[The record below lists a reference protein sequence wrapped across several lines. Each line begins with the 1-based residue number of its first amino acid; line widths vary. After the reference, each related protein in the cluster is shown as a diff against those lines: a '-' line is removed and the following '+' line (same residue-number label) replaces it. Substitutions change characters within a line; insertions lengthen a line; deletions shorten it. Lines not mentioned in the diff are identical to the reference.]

1 MRWASPEASASA
13 ASRIS
18 SSTLVH
24 AARAGPVEVHSRRL
38 ALDALRPQ
46 QRRQRA
52 GDAVEERSAQSSLVG
67 FALLDGLPLSEGFG
81 RRADRRVTEYVRVTA
96 HHLVDELPEQIAH
109 GELA

>member
-1 MRWASPEASASA
+1 MAVPHRAHQLSLLPT
-13 ASRIS
+13 R
-18 SSTLVH
+18 
-24 AARAGPVEVHSRRL
+24 ARARR
-38 ALDALRPQ
+38 APPRRPTYRAQ

-96 HHLVDELPEQIAH
+96 HHLVDELLEQIAH